1 MSRENF
7 VESRKSKVISVSKK
21 RQITIPLEFYDE
33 LKLGNEVECLLIG
46 EKIVIQP
53 LRRDTSDF
61 SVEILKDLLYQ
72 GYAGNELLIK
82 FEEQSKDIKGA
93 IAKLR
98 EEADAIA
105 NGEIQTA
112 SFDEVFDSTD

>member
-1 MSRENF
+1 MSEEIF
-7 VESRKSKVISVSKK
+7 ADSRKSKVISVSKK

-33 LKLGNEVECLLIG
+33 LKLGNEVECLLVG

-72 GYAGNELLIK
+72 GYSGKELLIK

-93 IAKLR
+93 IEKLR

-105 NGEIQTA
+105 AGEISA
-112 SFDEVFDSTD
+112 ANLDEVFDSTD